1 MVLRLGT
8 SAEAIVRPR
17 ATWRTSLRLRFPVC
31 VPTRT
36 LDPRPQR
43 SSAAIAIPALVAS
56 FALGACQAP
65 PRSEVA
71 PETAIEQAAQLPAP
85 LEFRVV
91 GPEGGPLD
99 EPDAADGALS
109 VSEAVRRAVTSDP
122 GLQAAL
128 ARVRVALAQA
138 DQARLLP
145 NPVLSVVFRA
155 GEGSPQFEASFV
167 QEFAQA
173 LQRPTRASA
182 ADNRL
187 RAVAADSVVA
197 ALDVIS
203 EVQERYVDAQTFA
216 ALLPLLEER
225 LGLVERLVTTSQARL
240 DAGEGT
246 RSDLVTL
253 QAQRVELQV
262 SIDRARL
269 DERTSRLRLARL
281 IGEPSA
287 AATWTLDPWTA
298 PELRRRSERDW
309 TDAALIARP
318 EIQALAWR
326 LKALGDEA
334 ALVRLLPWEGASAG
348 IDAQSGDGWQVGP
361 SISAPLPIFDSGEAR
376 RAVNTAEQLEARHEL
391 TLAKRLVVEEVRVAY
406 QGLAASTAN
415 LGRIERELIPL
426 QRQRRQLAEDA
437 YRAGQTDV
445 TPLFL
450 AEQDLRVAQT
460 QAIEVEAQAARAL
473 VRLQRAVGG
482 PGVAEQLADA
492 GSATPP
498 SMELAADRVV
508 PLPHKP

>member
-1 MVLRLGT
+1 M
-8 SAEAIVRPR
+8 
-17 ATWRTSLRLRFPVC
+17 RLRFSVC

-36 LDPRPQR
+36 LDPRPQP

-99 EPDAADGALS
+99 EPDAAAGTLS
-109 VSEAVRRAVTSDP
+109 IREAVRRAVTSDP

-167 QEFAQA
+167 QEFVQA

-187 RAVAADSVVA
+187 RAVAADAVVA

-203 EVQERYVDAQTFA
+203 EVQERYVDAQTSA

-246 RSDLVTL
+246 RSDVVTL
-253 QAQRVELQV
+253 EAQRVELQV

-287 AATWTLDPWTA
+287 TATWTLDPWTA

-309 TDAALIARP
+309 TDAALIAR
-318 EIQALAWR
+318 
-326 LKALGDEA
+326 
-334 ALVRLLPWEGASAG
+334 
-348 IDAQSGDGWQVGP
+348 
-361 SISAPLPIFDSGEAR
+361 
-376 RAVNTAEQLEARHEL
+376 H
-391 TLAKRLVVEEVRVAY
+391 
-406 QGLAASTAN
+406 
-415 LGRIERELIPL
+415 
-426 QRQRRQLAEDA
+426 
-437 YRAGQTDV
+437 
-445 TPLFL
+445 
-450 AEQDLRVAQT
+450 
-460 QAIEVEAQAARAL
+460 
-473 VRLQRAVGG
+473 
-482 PGVAEQLADA
+482 ADA
-492 GSATPP
+492 TILVSRREKLRGRSLSHATQLLQDAKAAPVGLV
-498 SMELAADRVV
+498 LAS
-508 PLPHKP
+508 

>member
-1 MVLRLGT
+1 M
-8 SAEAIVRPR
+8 
-17 ATWRTSLRLRFPVC
+17 RLRFPVC
-31 VPTRT
+31 VSIRT

-43 SSAAIAIPALVAS
+43 SSAAIATSAFVAS
-56 FALGACQAP
+56 LALGACQAP
-65 PRSEVA
+65 PRSDVA
-71 PETAIEQAAQLPAP
+71 PETAIENAAQLPAP
-85 LEFRVV
+85 LEFRAV
-91 GPEGGPLD
+91 GPDGGPLD
-99 EPDAADGALS
+99 EFDAAEGALS
-109 VSEAVRRAVTSDP
+109 IREAVRRAVTSDP

-145 NPVLSVVFRA
+145 NPVLGVVFR
-155 GEGSPQFEASFV
+155 GGVRSQQFEASFV
-167 QEFAQA
+167 QEFVQA

-187 RAVAADSVVA
+187 RAVAAEAVAA

-203 EVQERYVDAQTFA
+203 EVQERYVDAQTSA

-225 LGLVERLVTTSQARL
+225 LGLVERLVATSQARL

-287 AATWTLDPWTA
+287 AATWALDPWTA
-298 PELRRRSERDW
+298 PELRGRSARDW
-309 TDAALIARP
+309 TDAALLARP
-318 EIQALAWR
+318 EIQALAWQ
-326 LKALGDEA
+326 LQALGDDA
-334 ALVRLLPWEGASAG
+334 ALVRFLPWEGANVG
-348 IDAQSGDGWQVGP
+348 LEAQSGQGWQVGP
-361 SISAPLPIFDSGEAR
+361 SLAAPLPIFDSGQAR
-376 RAVNTAEQLEARHEL
+376 RAELTAEQLQARHEL
-391 TLAKRLVVEEVRVAY
+391 TLAKRRVVEDVRVAY
-406 QGLAASTAN
+406 EGLAASTAN
-415 LGRIERELIPL
+415 LSRIERELIPL

-482 PGVAEQLADA
+482 PGVAERLADA
-492 GSATPP
+492 GARAAP
-498 SMELAADRVV
+498 SVQLAADRVI
-508 PLPHKP
+508 PLPNKR